1 MNTRIQDTENLKDH
15 LTVIFRHKRAISAIF
30 LMTVMAVTALSFLL
44 APAYEAKSRLLVK
57 FGREYI
63 YHSET
68 GDSQA
73 ERTPPLVSQ
82 EEMVNSEINI
92 LTSRDL
98 IEKVIRAVKVENIY
112 PELVKNSSSLLADIG
127 ISPKLPPLQAAI
139 IKFSKNLDVRA
150 VKKSSVIEVSFQHKD
165 PRMAAE
171 AVNLLIA
178 FYKVK
183 HLEVYSGFQSPF
195 LERQLSIYDRKL
207 TESENEL
214 EEFKEKNRVYDLDE
228 QKGLLL
234 KQQMDLDTESK
245 DTKKNIDEL
254 RSRLSTL
261 QAQMKAF
268 SLPGNKNAYTP
279 TELDKIIVEGRGKL
293 LDLQL
298 EEQQLLEQYKET
310 NPLVANVRKE
320 IAIVSD
326 FLGKQEG
333 GIEKK
338 VETGNP
344 VYQGVEADA
353 LKTQAELSS
362 QLANEGVLGRQLDQ
376 VNGEIGSLDLKGRQL
391 EDLQRSEELDNLNYR
406 NYAGKV
412 EEARISDDMNR
423 QKMANVSVIQEAGI
437 PAKPVHPKKGLN
449 ILLSILLGAV
459 AGVGYAFLAE
469 YYSQVLSTP
478 EGAEKRLGLP
488 VLASIGYRR

>member
-1 MNTRIQDTENLKDH
+1 MNTRTQDKENLKDH

-30 LMTVMAVTALSFLL
+30 LITVMVVTALSFLI
-44 APAYEAKSRLLVK
+44 APAYEAKSSLLVK

-68 GDSQA
+68 ADSQA

-112 PELVKNSSSLLADIG
+112 PLVENSSSLLADIG

-165 PRMAAE
+165 PRIAAE